1 MAWPGPARP
10 GNPRGHLTLS
20 GRSSLRV
27 KQFQRASLLEYEAP
41 NLQVSHLQNGHEG
54 AKQAGT
60 GRSNQSAES
69 HSSLSD
75 DNDKQSNT
83 SSQKR
88 SSSQSSALSRGLAE
102 AHCHHNLFSPLGKAL
117 PSSET
122 TPILRNSPLGR
133 RFSQEENHRR
143 KKRPWFERKERR
155 KQVEALK
162 MAPWCFLHHESDA
175 VLKQSNCCQ
184 LNTGCPAALATFQCH
199 NEEKIKRQQKMKSR
213 NNDNLITI

>member
-1 MAWPGPARP
+1 MHQNPQRTDSQLDRAAVSSVTRCSPKSHDVPPSHMMFLRSLVSSSHNQTKTKVPFKLCHPNHACMNISWLHKKVSVASWPGPARP

-20 GRSSLRV
+20 VRSSLRV

-41 NLQVSHLQNGHEG
+41 NLQAE
-54 AKQAGT
+54 QAGT

-102 AHCHHNLFSPLGKAL
+102 AHCYHNLFSPL
-117 PSSET
+117 
-122 TPILRNSPLGR
+122 
-133 RFSQEENHRR
+133 
-143 KKRPWFERKERR
+143 
-155 KQVEALK
+155 
-162 MAPWCFLHHESDA
+162 
-175 VLKQSNCCQ
+175 
-184 LNTGCPAALATFQCH
+184 
-199 NEEKIKRQQKMKSR
+199 
-213 NNDNLITI
+213 